1 MGARS
6 VRQLRQNNAPIVC
19 VLPAFGRNG
28 LLPEG
33 EHLCQWPEFALR
45 FGGTPDNGRR
55 RTQTL
60 GLARML
66 LLLTEAGCRVAFV
79 DGSFVTRERWPK
91 DFDVCYEE
99 EDMDLDLLH
108 PILKDVSLGRA
119 AQKRFFAGEA
129 LPANYPFDR
138 SGRTMREAFA
148 RTREGNAKGLVRMEL
163 ETVQTQMAE
172 WLEQGEQ
179 GGTHGATGG

>member
-1 MGARS
+1 
-6 VRQLRQNNAPIVC
+6 
-19 VLPAFGRNG
+19 
-28 LLPEG
+28 
-33 EHLCQWPEFALR
+33 
-45 FGGTPDNGRR
+45 
-55 RTQTL
+55 
-60 GLARML
+60 ML
-66 LLLTEAGCRVAFV
+66 LLLAEAGCRVAFV

-129 LPANYPFDR
+129 LPSKFSFDR

-148 RTREGNAKGLVRMEL
+148 RTREGEAKGLVRLEL
-163 ETVQTQMAE
+163 ETVQTQVVL
-172 WLEQGEQ
+172 WLEQLEQ
-179 GGTHGATGG
+179 GGNDGATDEIEVAI